1 MKAAKLIPASQN
13 LRLREARIYWRIHIS
28 RAGATTYPSV
38 HERTSQNPE
47 THSTPRA
54 WGMVLQSKLD
64 FVGTPHGVDSTQP
77 LLFNSKKKKK
87 EYKGRK
93 REEAK
98 KGKTNKRKGRN
109 THAMSSA
116 AHPPQ
121 LSRSDNKSTHSYASA
136 SGAPRTGHADSG
148 AGQLSSLYHV
158 GPPLASSLPTTFCS
172 SRERTSAERRRR

>member
-1 MKAAKLIPASQN
+1 MKAAKLISASQN

-77 LLFNSKKKKK
+77 LLFK
-87 EYKGRK
+87 EEEK
-93 REEAK
+93 RIQGEK
-98 KGKTNKRKGRN
+98 
-109 THAMSSA
+109 
-116 AHPPQ
+116 
-121 LSRSDNKSTHSYASA
+121 
-136 SGAPRTGHADSG
+136 
-148 AGQLSSLYHV
+148 
-158 GPPLASSLPTTFCS
+158 
-172 SRERTSAERRRR
+172 ERRSKERKDE